1 MYEKPF
7 EWTLKRWF
15 VRKMSRL
22 QKKTKH
28 FTMAKAVFI
37 TKSKQQIK
45 WSKSKG
51 RHIKKYNYTEIEV
64 VFSKFL
70 FIPKWPLIQAGT
82 KDHIHK
88 GMAQKSSLAPDYSK
102 AMKTLFP
109 TLKNKKKGQM
119 RRKDKQRQI
128 WELGRQGKLCK
139 TNTLANSEGPNI
151 SPSSMKKA
159 IMQHKIISINSEIKD
174 YQWPWP
180 SLIPVSEQKMFTRRK
195 L

>member
-109 TLKNKKKGQM
+109 TLKNKKK
-119 RRKDKQRQI
+119 RSN
-128 WELGRQGKLCK
+128 ETQG
-139 TNTLANSEGPNI
+139 
-151 SPSSMKKA
+151 
-159 IMQHKIISINSEIKD
+159 
-174 YQWPWP
+174 
-180 SLIPVSEQKMFTRRK
+180 
-195 L
+195 